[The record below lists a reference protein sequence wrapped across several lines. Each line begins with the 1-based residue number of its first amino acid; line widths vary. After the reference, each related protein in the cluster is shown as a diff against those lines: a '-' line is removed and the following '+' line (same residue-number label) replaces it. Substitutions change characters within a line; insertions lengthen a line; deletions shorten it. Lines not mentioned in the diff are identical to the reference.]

1 MTVTADQ
8 TGLSKDKLK
17 AGDQMTVIKQVAN
30 MILVQKD
37 GVKHWVNEKN
47 LKL

>member
-17 AGDQMTVIKQVAN
+17 AGDKVTVIKQVAN
-30 MILVQKD
+30 MVLVEKD
-37 GVKHWVNEKN
+37 GNRYWVNEKY
-47 LKL
+47 LA